1 MRLVVLRC
9 LLIFVLA
16 APLGKVLKLIQH
28 GQVRFNIKKA
38 TLIPVQT
45 PAENAPQ
52 NKTHPAPVDCAETE
66 SRRFPIERAFLYVD
80 VSSEIFTPPPR
91 A

>member
-9 LLIFVLA
+9 LLIFALT

-28 GQVRFNIKKA
+28 GNVRFNIKKA
-38 TLIPVQT
+38 TLISVQT
-45 PAENAPQ
+45 PAENTPQ
-52 NKTHPAPVDCAETE
+52 NKTHSTPVICTE
-66 SRRFPIERAFLYVD
+66 NESCRFPIERAFLYVD